1 MAGDTRPSLQ
11 ERYGSTT
18 GYVDAVTTAANRLV
32 SERLML
38 ASDVPGAI
46 ANAKVWF
53 TQASNGM
60 LP

>member
-1 MAGDTRPSLQ
+1 
-11 ERYGSTT
+11 
-18 GYVDAVTTAANRLV
+18 V

-38 ASDVPGAI
+38 ASDAPGAI
-46 ANAKVWF
+46 ANAKAWF